1 MECSTRRYLMRSKVL
16 YLAASIKRSLKPT
29 TCRHIYVC
37 QLPLHDRILR
47 EARVN
52 RPSRLRMYQSAL
64 PNQHDHMA
72 DLTQLQHLIFQ
83 ILGYTMR
90 QQRRGTGMVLTTI
103 ANSLTDDNVS

>member
-1 MECSTRRYLMRSKVL
+1 
-16 YLAASIKRSLKPT
+16 
-29 TCRHIYVC
+29 
-37 QLPLHDRILR
+37 
-47 EARVN
+47 
-52 RPSRLRMYQSAL
+52 MYQSAL
-64 PNQHDHMA
+64 PNQHDHIA